1 MKLEINDSVE
11 FTLGFIFHKKNHKM
25 LVGDELKDKS
35 ENPFPYTTRIKLSH
49 ISQTPQKYTLKK
61 KKKTQL

>member
-1 MKLEINDSVE
+1 MALS
-11 FTLGFIFHKKNHKM
+11 FIKNHRM

-35 ENPFPYTTRIKLSH
+35 EIPFPYTTRINLSH

>member
-25 LVGDELKDKS
+25 LVGDELLDKS

-49 ISQTPQKYTLKK
+49 ISQTPQKYT
-61 KKKTQL
+61 

>member
-11 FTLGFIFHKKNHKM
+11 FTLGFIFHKKTHKM
-25 LVGDELKDKS
+25 HVGDVLKDKS
-35 ENPFPYTTRIKLSH
+35 ENPFPYSSRIKLSH

>member
-1 MKLEINDSVE
+1 
-11 FTLGFIFHKKNHKM
+11 M
-25 LVGDELKDKS
+25 LVGDVLKDKS

-61 KKKTQL
+61 EGKNTIINNLIKKDPFPKKMSNQKG

>member
-25 LVGDELKDKS
+25 LVGDVLKDKS
-35 ENPFPYTTRIKLSH
+35 ENPFPNNSRIKLSH
-49 ISQTPQKYTLKK
+49 ISQTPQKYT
-61 KKKTQL
+61 